1 MSERRDLAP
10 NPKARLTLLVTPVF
24 IFDSFLA
31 IVVISFIPVCGHYL
45 LASDLVCIPSTHLL
59 IGVVCARDAYSFAHY
74 APTYIASAIGLTI
87 LTTLRISVAIPAIP
101 MPVWYVSKVVAA
113 PVGCFAMQLLAAADP
128 ELGGVDGPSLLD
140 PASMLVAA
148 LVGQGVVWI
157 IVRLICTASFWQ
169 AINGCGGPGMGRRR
183 G

>member
-1 MSERRDLAP
+1 MSSRPNLAS
-10 NPKARLTLLVTPVF
+10 NQKVRFTLPITPLF
-24 IFDSFLA
+24 ILDSFLA
-31 IVVISFIPVCGHYL
+31 IVIPSFIPVCGHHL

-59 IGVVCARDAYSFAHY
+59 IGVVCAHDAYTLAHY

-101 MPVWYVSKVVAA
+101 MPVWYICKVVAA
-113 PVGCFAMQLLAAADP
+113 PVGCFAMRLLVAADP
-128 ELGGVDGPSLLD
+128 ELGIVDSPSLLD

-157 IVRLICTASFWQ
+157 VVRLICTASFWQ
-169 AINGCGGPGMGRRR
+169 AINGCGGPGRRR